1 MQRLKQQAAETR
13 EASWLKEVQAAKKGL
28 ASKRRATS
36 VTTVGSRPAAGAGR
50 PAEPERQERRPVED
64 APAEEACETRRL
76 DGRCERI
83 FGNGRREVEFS
94 NGLKKVM
101 WPDGQT
107 SVMFQNGDLKE
118 IRPDG
123 VVVCLAF

>member
-50 PAEPERQERRPVED
+50 PAEPERPD